1 MGWAMNATQGWKD
14 NTHYRPTHTHSDL
27 HAHTWKKTHAHTH
40 HHHHGSGIYFYLDA
54 KSMWNAWWVMM
65 MWRFGAA
72 SWMEEPHMAL
82 SVRVITLLRLW
93 LPFRERKRGRERER
107 KTEREGERARLT
119 QDHATTEIVW
129 GQQCHNYF
137 KMSACNKIQQFI
149 WQKAN

>member
-1 MGWAMNATQGWKD
+1 MDLRDGQWMQPRDKRTIHIIL
-14 NTHYRPTHTHSDL
+14 THRPVLWPTCTHSEESTWPQPPTHTHT
-27 HAHTWKKTHAHTH
+27 HT
-40 HHHHGSGIYFYLDA
+40 HHHHGSGIYYIYLDA
-54 KSMWNAWWVMM
+54 KPMWNARWVMM
-65 MWRFGAA
+65 MWRFEAA

-93 LPFRERKRGRERER
+93 LPFRERKRERIV
-107 KTEREGERARLT
+107 
-119 QDHATTEIVW
+119 QDYATTEIVW